1 MGKIMIL
8 NGSPRASQSNSRR
21 YAELFMKFCSS
32 ETAYFNITKNNH
44 EELCAKM
51 EAYSDVLFIF
61 PLYADALPVTLLN
74 FLKSLEVA
82 SLKKKPVISI
92 FINCGFLEYQQN
104 EIAVEM
110 MRYFCR
116 QNQYRTGSVLML
128 GSGEAILKT
137 PFRFVAQRAIKKLA
151 KSMAEEHYLEIHAT
165 MPLSKRMFLIASTYY
180 WILYGKKF
188 GTSKSAMGTM
198 KIE

>member
-1 MGKIMIL
+1 MGKILII
-8 NGSPRASQSNSRR
+8 NSSPRAPRSHSARFAQIFGERCK
-21 YAELFMKFCSS
+21 AETEHVQLLHADHVQLARKF
-32 ETAYFNITKNNH
+32 EDR
-44 EELCAKM
+44 
-51 EAYSDVLFIF
+51 SDVLFVF
-61 PLYADALPVTLLN
+61 PLYADGVPAILLE
-74 FLKSLEVA
+74 FLKSLSA
-82 SLKKKPVISI
+82 APPTHRPVLSVL
-92 FINCGFLEYQQN
+92 INCGFQEPWQN
-104 EIAVEM
+104 DSAVAI
-110 MRYFCR
+110 MRCFAHMEGYPF
-116 QNQYRTGSVLML
+116 GAVLKV